1 MDCTSL
7 KINTDLKIEE
17 KFLEKVG
24 FSLHRLQIFKNNI
37 EKFDKPEAQLGLPIL
52 NYSVFIVYHV
62 KINSLRS
69 GPHSVISEEYGDF
82 HISLE

>member
-1 MDCTSL
+1 MDCTSF
-7 KINTDLKIEE
+7 KINTDLKIVE

-24 FSLHRLQIFKNNI
+24 FSLHRLQILKNNI
-37 EKFDKPEAQLGLPIL
+37 EKFDKPKAQLGLPIL

-69 GPHSVISEEYGDF
+69 GLHSVILEEYGDF